1 MSARLSAFVIWSL
14 VAAAIV
20 FWVLRFGASGPKVP
34 ANAVAVERTVPLRGD
49 LSRLF
54 GAAPV
59 VARAAAPQAEAQSRF
74 RLLGVMAPKS
84 KLVEGTGAYGV
95 AVIAVD
101 GKPARAF
108 AVGAKLEDDI
118 VLQSVGLRTASL
130 GPANAEPMV
139 MLELPALP
147 PPATGVLPPNGAPPA
162 FVPSPPAAVPVP
174 AMSQPGGLPVPA
186 RPAPAA
192 LPAMVPPL
200 GGQAAGF
207 VPPNSNLPVA
217 NSFRAQ

>member
-1 MSARLSAFVIWSL
+1 MAARLSAFVIWSL
-14 VAAAIV
+14 VAAAVV
-20 FWVLRFGASGPKVP
+20 FWALRFGATAIKVP

-59 VARAAAPQAEAQSRF
+59 VAAAAAPQAEAQSRF

-84 KLVEGTGAYGV
+84 KLVEGTGAYGL
-95 AVIAVD
+95 AVIAID

-108 AVGAKLEDDI
+108 AVGSTLDDGI

-130 GPANAEPMV
+130 GPANAEPNV

-147 PPATGVLPPNGAPPA
+147 PPATGVLPPPGAAPP
-162 FVPSPPAAVPVP
+162 FVPPVAGPVP
-174 AMSQPGGLPVPA
+174 APAMMRPAGLPVPPIQA
-186 RPAPAA
+186 PPAVQPQAVNQPAT
-192 LPAMVPPL
+192 PP
-200 GGQAAGF
+200 
-207 VPPNSNLPVA
+207 PPNSNLPVP
-217 NSFRAQ
+217 STFRAQ